1 MRIGLVHF
9 TVSVLL
15 LASWVCAGAGSE
27 GKRLGDG
34 DDGSR
39 TNPVHLI
46 PLFDKNGVMIRA
58 EDEKAQPFSI
68 RNKTC
73 GDCHSYNIIS
83 RGWHF
88 NSADSNVPPGRSGEP
103 WVMLDAD
110 TRTVVP
116 ISSRGWPGTFNPEQL
131 GIGPW
136 QFLKNFATH
145 TPGGDYGEI
154 PDENE
159 PEAIL
164 KGKVAGSYEINCL
177 ACHSADRRQDQSA
190 AALQA
195 FRQNYQW
202 MVTGGSGLAMVQGS
216 VASLPELFDPQLD
229 EIPITVSYDKSR
241 FNKKNEVFFDIVH
254 KPPNQRCYFCHSTQ
268 DLKKAGQ
275 MKWTDDEDVHLAAGL
290 SCVDCHRN
298 GIDHK
303 IARGYECEA
312 SANKPAVTLSCKGC
326 HLGEGASEPVNGRL
340 GAPVPKHAGIP
351 PVHFEKL
358 TCTACHAG
366 NWPEKKAG
374 LVKTARIH
382 KLGLH
387 GEHRVDLRLPHV
399 AASVFIKGQDGKI
412 GPYKLIWPAFWGR
425 MKNEIVVPLSPQV
438 VKEIAADVLG
448 LNVRGTET
456 VNDFRP
462 LKPEQIAEVLK
473 LLRQQKE
480 QQGEAIYVCG
490 GKLYRLDDRD
500 RPVAAEHQA
509 AGPYAWP
516 IAHDV
521 RPAAQSLGVRSCQ
534 DCHSTD
540 SSFFFGQVA
549 VDSPVVS
556 EQGSVKRMIEFEKLR
571 PFYTW
576 AFAASF
582 VFRPYLKIVAIGS
595 CAILAGV
602 LLLYAL
608 KALACIAKIL
618 VGKE

>member
-9 TVSVLL
+9 TALVLL
-15 LASWVCAGAGSE
+15 LASWVCGGSGSE

-73 GDCHSYNIIS
+73 GDCHSYNII
-83 RGWHF
+83 RGGWHF
-88 NSADSNVPPGRSGEP
+88 NSADTNVPPGRPGEP
-103 WVMLDAD
+103 WVMLDAG

-116 ISSRGWPGTFNPEQL
+116 ISSRGWPGTFKPEQL
-131 GIGPW
+131 GVGPW
-136 QFLKNFATH
+136 QFLKNFSTH
-145 TPGGDYGEI
+145 IPGGDYGEI
-154 PDENE
+154 QDEND
-159 PEAIL
+159 PQAIL
-164 KGKVAGSYEINCL
+164 KGAAAGSYEINCMT
-177 ACHSADRRQDQSA
+177 CHSADRRQDQSA
-190 AALQA
+190 AAFQV
-195 FRQNYQW
+195 FCQNYQW
-202 MVTGGSGLAMVQGS
+202 VATGGCGFAIVEGS
-216 VASLPELFDPQLD
+216 IASLSEFFDPNV
-229 EIPITVSYDKSR
+229 EETPIKVIYDKSR
-241 FNKKNEVFFDIVH
+241 FNQKNEVFFDIVR
-254 KPPNQRCYFCHSTQ
+254 KAPTQRCYFCHSTQ
-268 DLKKAGQ
+268 DLKKSGQ
-275 MKWTDDEDVHLAAGL
+275 MEWTRDEDVHLAAGL
-290 SCVDCHRN
+290 TCVDCHRN
-298 GIDHK
+298 GLNHN
-303 IARGYECEA
+303 IARGYEGEVSENQLA
-312 SANKPAVTLSCKGC
+312 ATLSCKGC
-326 HLGEGASEPVNGRL
+326 HLGEGASEPENGRL

-358 TCTACHAG
+358 TCTACHSG
-366 NWPEKKAG
+366 SWPEKKTG
-374 LVKTARIH
+374 LVRTSRIH

-387 GEHRVDLRLPHV
+387 GKHSIDLRLPHI
-399 AASVFIKGQDGKI
+399 AAPVFIKGQDGKI

-425 MKNEIVVPLSPQV
+425 MKNEIVTPLSPQV

-448 LNVRGTET
+448 LNVGGTET
-456 VNDFRP
+456 VNDFRS
-462 LKPEQIAEVLK
+462 LTPEQIAKVLE
-473 LLRQQKE
+473 LLGQQKE
-480 QQGEAIYVCG
+480 QEGEAIYICG
-490 GKLYRLDDRD
+490 GKLYRLDDKD
-500 RPVAAEHQA
+500 KIVAAEHQA

-521 RPAAQSLGVRSCQ
+521 RPAAQSLGVRRCQ

-540 SSFFFGQVA
+540 SPFFFGQVA

-556 EQGSVKRMIEFEKLR
+556 EKDLVKQMVEFEGLR

-582 VFRPYLKIVAIGS
+582 VFRPYLKIVALGS
-595 CAILAGV
+595 CAILAAV

-618 VGKE
+618 VGKD